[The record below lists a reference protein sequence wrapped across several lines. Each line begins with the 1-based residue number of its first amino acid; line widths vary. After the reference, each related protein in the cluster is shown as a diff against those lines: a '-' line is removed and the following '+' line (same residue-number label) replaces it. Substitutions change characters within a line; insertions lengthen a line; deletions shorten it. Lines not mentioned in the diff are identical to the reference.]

1 MSAPPPTNRV
11 SLPVDNAVEELLLWR
26 DPVRSGL
33 VLGGVTALYIL
44 CEWTNRSLI
53 SLASSVAALLVAT
66 SFVWASLAAWL
77 NRPGPPVPR
86 LLREGISESQAKSL
100 VDSYTP
106 MVNKGLALL
115 YRIATGKD
123 PVLTAQVVGV
133 LFVVGKLGKVFSV
146 LTWAFVVV
154 VLAFSLPKAYELKK
168 PEIDDAVATG
178 HARTKQLY
186 DQHVAPHVAK
196 IPRASS
202 ATPARGP
209 RPASDATSELK
220 QA

>member
-1 MSAPPPTNRV
+1 MSTPPPSNRV

-26 DPVRSGL
+26 NPVQSGA
-33 VLGGVTALYIL
+33 VLGGVTFLYVL
-44 CEWTNRSLI
+44 LTWTNRSLI
-53 SLASSVAALLVAT
+53 SLVSMLAALLVAT
-66 SFVWASLAAWL
+66 SFVWSALASWL
-77 NRPGPPVPR
+77 NRPGPPVPQ
-86 LLREGISESQAKSL
+86 LLREGVSESQVKSL
-100 VDSYTP
+100 VESYTP

-123 PVLTAQVVGV
+123 VVLTVQVISV
-133 LFVVGKLGKVFSV
+133 LLVVGKLGKIFSV

-154 VLAFSLPKAYELKK
+154 LLAFSVPKLYEIKK

-178 HARTKQLY
+178 HARTKELY

-202 ATPARGP
+202 ATPARKV
-209 RPASDATSELK
+209 RPPTSEEVK